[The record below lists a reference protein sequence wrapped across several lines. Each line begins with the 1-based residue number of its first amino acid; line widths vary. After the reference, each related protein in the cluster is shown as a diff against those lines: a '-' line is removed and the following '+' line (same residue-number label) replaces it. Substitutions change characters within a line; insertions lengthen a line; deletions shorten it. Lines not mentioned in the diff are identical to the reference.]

1 MRSPCLS
8 ALGAE
13 MVFGLFGQGTLK
25 RRSGDWVA
33 IAPCGSLA
41 RVACVGKAANDAGV
55 PIVKWLTTVAWQ
67 DPPASLRRLRRE
79 RDVDRCSRVAVLAA
93 PQYQML
99 QVDAPD
105 VPREDWRDAVRW
117 QLKDMVDFAVD
128 SAAIDLLEIPAAA
141 APRRRSALIVAAA
154 AKSQLLPLVDQAG
167 EAGAPWSAIDITE
180 TALRNL
186 CALTEL
192 PGRGQA
198 LLHLGDNQATIVI
211 TLAGELLLCR
221 NIAVTLAQ
229 LTQDDAAL
237 RQQAF
242 ESASLA
248 LQRTLDGFERVFS
261 AVSLSRIMVSPA
273 AAVAEFLTYF
283 SELTDLQVL
292 PLALATA
299 LDWSAVTDFAAD
311 GIEQSQYLSAI
322 GAALRVSP

>member
-1 MRSPCLS
+1 MAFRL
-8 ALGAE
+8 
-13 MVFGLFGQGTLK
+13 FHQGLLN

-33 IAPCGSLA
+33 IAPCESLA
-41 RVACVGKAANDAGV
+41 RVACVGKAAGDGTV
-55 PIVKWLTTVAWQ
+55 PVVKWLTTVDWQ
-67 DPPASLRRLRRE
+67 DPAAGLRRLRRE
-79 RDVDRCSRVAVLAA
+79 RDLDRCARVVVLTS

-105 VPREDWRDAVRW
+105 VPREDWCDAVRW
-117 QLKDMVDFAVD
+117 QLKDMVDFSVD

-141 APRRRSALIVAAA
+141 APRRRAALLVAAA

-186 CALTEL
+186 CALTEE

-198 LLHLGDNQATIVI
+198 LLHLGDSQATIVI

-261 AVSLSRIMVSPA
+261 AVPLSRIMVSPA
-273 AAVAEFLTYF
+273 SAVAEFLAYF
-283 SELTDLQVL
+283 SDLTDLRVL
-292 PLALATA
+292 PLALAAA
-299 LDWSAVTDFAAD
+299 LDWSAVSELAAD

>member
-1 MRSPCLS
+1 MAFRLFRQGLS
-8 ALGAE
+8 RLN
-13 MVFGLFGQGTLK
+13 

-33 IAPCGSLA
+33 IAPAESLA
-41 RVACVGKAANDAGV
+41 RVACVGKASGDGAV
-55 PIVKWLTTVAWQ
+55 PVVKWLATVDWQ

-79 RDVDRCSRVAVLAA
+79 RDLDRCSRVAVMAS
-93 PQYQML
+93 PQYQLL

-105 VPREDWRDAVRW
+105 VPRDDWRDAVRW
-117 QLKDMVDFAVD
+117 QLKDMVDFPVD

-141 APRRRSALIVAAA
+141 APRRRSALIVAASA
-154 AKSQLLPLVDQAG
+154 RSQLLPLVDQAG
-167 EAGAPWSAIDITE
+167 EAGVPWSAIDITE

-186 CALTEL
+186 CALTEE

-261 AVSLSRIMVSPA
+261 AVPLSRIMVSPA
-273 AAVAEFLTYF
+273 AAVAGFLAYF
-283 SELTDLQVL
+283 SDLTDLRVL
-292 PLALATA
+292 PLALAGV
-299 LDWSAVTDFAAD
+299 LDWRAVADFAAD
-311 GIEQSQYLSAI
+311 SARQSQYLSAI
-322 GAALRVSP
+322 GAALRDSP